1 MNSSPNLSKNFEI
14 MDYILR
20 SNLRNYPFKTI
31 RNAST
36 DFKDLRVSTI
46 SEMCL
51 GSLPLES
58 ARPGESIKYILT
70 WDPLHV
76 KSLHE
81 VSAVY
86 DSNFAL
92 TVNIFYIPDKVLSKE
107 LFPDPVDPITTT
119 FFGLSWDWISI
130 SIWLS
135 KFDPPWGIWEN

>member
-58 ARPGESIKYILT
+58 ARPGVSIKLT
-70 WDPLHV
+70 LTLD
-76 KSLHE
+76 SLNSRSLYY
-81 VSAVY
+81 V
-86 DSNFAL
+86 F
-92 TVNIFYIPDKVLSKE
+92 KV
-107 LFPDPVDPITTT
+107 
-119 FFGLSWDWISI
+119 
-130 SIWLS
+130 
-135 KFDPPWGIWEN
+135 

>member
-58 ARPGESIKYILT
+58 ARPGVSIKLT
-70 WDPLHV
+70 LTSDSLNC
-76 KSLHE
+76 KSLHD
-81 VSAVY
+81 VSIVS
-86 DSNFAL
+86 DSSLAL
-92 TVNIFYIPDKVLSKE
+92 TLNSFILPHNVFSKE
-107 LFPDPVDPITTT
+107 LLPDPVDPITIT
-119 FFGLSWDWISI
+119 FFGT
-130 SIWLS
+130 
-135 KFDPPWGIWEN
+135 F